1 MMNQTGNQSQ
11 QQSGPVAEPLG
22 SQSPAQEVVRYKI
35 RHQTRYQY
43 SENVAVCQNQ
53 VRMQPVSRPPC
64 HCLSSD
70 LTITPTPSSQE
81 EHRDYFG
88 NQVTT
93 FSIESLHDSLFVECV
108 SLVQVRASGISVQTR
123 SPRFEEVIGLTD
135 LRSNAIPATDTGFQP
150 LIDEYKNPSRR
161 VRLSDDFAGY
171 ARQEFSGGRPILLAA
186 LGLTQRIQNDFS
198 YDTTTTDVNTP
209 TEQAFQMRSG
219 VCQDFA
225 HVQLACLRSLGLPA
239 RYISGYL
246 RTVPPPGKP
255 RLIGADES
263 HAWVELYAGREL
275 GWVGLDP
282 TNGTF
287 VGTDHIPV
295 CIGLDYEDV
304 SPMRGVVLGGGT
316 HHLSVSVDV
325 EPVPAGQ

>member
-22 SQSPAQEVVRYKI
+22 SQSPAQEAVRYKI

-239 RYISGYL
+239 RYSPGFQIVIEYSIDLGCRMKLRSGKL
-246 RTVPPPGKP
+246 LLSAINPFNHILFCDVRTCNHLCP
-255 RLIGADES
+255 
-263 HAWVELYAGREL
+263 
-275 GWVGLDP
+275 
-282 TNGTF
+282 
-287 VGTDHIPV
+287 
-295 CIGLDYEDV
+295 V
-304 SPMRGVVLGGGT
+304 SPNGFDCPENTFGGNNTVVL
-316 HHLSVSVDV
+316 LWD
-325 EPVPAGQ
+325 